1 MMDNQ
6 NTAGTAP
13 ETQQE
18 DTFTEEQKERINA
31 IVSKRLNEDRAK
43 RSVEYS
49 KREEELNQRE
59 MQIRAKELLSE
70 RGLPKSLADVLKYSD
85 EKSLIAA
92 IDVIEHTRGFKD
104 SSAEN
109 EQNEQATGKFKYEG
123 FRPIEKGAFHEYD
136 AKDPFREAMGLK

>member
-6 NTAGTAP
+6 NTNGTAP

-18 DTFTEEQKERINA
+18 KTFTQEQVNA
-31 IVSKRLNEDRAK
+31 IVSKRLAEAKASNESALN
-43 RSVEYS
+43 

-59 MQIRAKELLSE
+59 MRIRAKELLSE
-70 RGLPKSLADVLKYSD
+70 RGQIGRASCRERV
-85 EKSLIAA
+85 
-92 IDVIEHTRGFKD
+92 
-104 SSAEN
+104 SAEN
-109 EQNEQATGKFKYEG
+109 EQNEQATGKYKYEG

>member
-18 DTFTEEQKERINA
+18 KTFTQEQVNA
-31 IVSKRLNEDRAK
+31 IVSKRLAEAKASNESALN
-43 RSVEYS
+43 

-136 AKDPFREAMGLK
+136 TKDPFREAMGLK